1 MDSATNSSSESA
13 SSSGTDSNTGI
24 DADTESATSEEEID
38 QVGDASPVTDNEG
51 IESKKEKWIAVNSQQ
66 HTPTEE

>member
-24 DADTESATSEEEID
+24 DADTESATSEEETD
-38 QVGDASPVTDNEG
+38 QIGDASPVTDNEG